1 VRAAPAVS
9 RLAAGSASTVVI
21 TTLLDERAPVSG
33 AHVREALP
41 RAHALTCIQNRLGAL
56 AQLREF
62 LYTLSNRPQGGDVM
76 PVKKAAK
83 RPVTKKKVVKKPAVK
98 KTIKKT
104 VKKVA
109 KKTARK

>member
-1 VRAAPAVS
+1 MRAALAVS

-21 TTLLDERAPVSG
+21 TTLLDERAPVFG
-33 AHVREALP
+33 AHVREARP

-62 LYTLSNRPQGGDVM
+62 LYTLSNRPQGGDAM

-83 RPVTKKKVVKKPAVK
+83 KPVTKKK
-98 KTIKKT
+98 
-104 VKKVA
+104 
-109 KKTARK
+109 